1 MVSEKASIK
10 ALKLAWCKNQ
20 LSKYPSLFFCQVL
33 SSLSSWCLC
42 GSLPAGPWGNVKGK
56 TDADYITIIEKAGT
70 SYTIGSSSSCRYKA
84 ATAYTLQIK
93 ELYYSYLLCA
103 ILLFLL
109 YISCHHTGDTLSN
122 LESIYIF
129 SSFWGIIIRQPHCK
143 KNLCIELQTCI
154 VENASGAFCSHCQ
167 GHNNFPRFQETLK
180 K

>member
-1 MVSEKASIK
+1 MNLCELYSFIDGFRKGLHKSLEG
-10 ALKLAWCKNQ
+10 AWCKNQ

-122 LESIYIF
+122 LESIYILLLLRYHH
-129 SSFWGIIIRQPHCK
+129 STTTLQKKLMYRAADMYCWKRLWGFLQP
-143 KNLCIELQTCI
+143 L
-154 VENASGAFCSHCQ
+154 SGS
-167 GHNNFPRFQETLK
+167 
-180 K
+180 